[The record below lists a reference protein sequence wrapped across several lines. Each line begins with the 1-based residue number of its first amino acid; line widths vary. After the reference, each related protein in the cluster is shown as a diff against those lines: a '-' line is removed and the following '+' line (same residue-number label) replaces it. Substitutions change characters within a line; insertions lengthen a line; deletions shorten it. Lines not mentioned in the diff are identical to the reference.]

1 MEFRLGDYVMDVPPD
16 TRVTP
21 ASRMV
26 PASAE
31 HDTRRWKLLI
41 GSDTWFIAL
50 RPGGTLNDLKE
61 DVLAQTRLEIL
72 PDTVSINGIPGV
84 RYAAQ
89 HEGLTRVAWHFL
101 QGSDL
106 ITFNLFVEAYV
117 TKAEAESRAAWM
129 LSLRYN
135 AAEG

>member
-1 MEFRLGDYVMDVPPD
+1 MEFRLGDYVMDVPSD

-21 ASRMV
+21 ASRMA

-31 HDTRRWKLLI
+31 HGTPRWKLLI
-41 GSDTWFIAL
+41 GSDTWFVAL

-61 DVLAQTRLEIL
+61 DVFAQTRLEIL
-72 PDTVSINGIPGV
+72 PDTTSINGIPGV
-84 RYAAQ
+84 SYAAP
-89 HEGLTRVAWHFL
+89 HEELTRVAWHFL

-106 ITFNLFVEAYV
+106 ITFNLFVKAYV

-129 LSLRYN
+129 HSLRYSPSK
-135 AAEG
+135 G